1 MKAKLVKV
9 GNSQGIRI
17 PKPICEQCGLEDE
30 IEMDVRD
37 GEIVIRSAHRPRE
50 GWDEA
55 FAAMAE
61 RRDDRL
67 LVAESSTEWDA
78 EEWEW

>member
-9 GNSQGIRI
+9 ENSRGIRI
-17 PKPICEQCGLEDE
+17 PKPICEQCGLEGE

-37 GEIVIRSAHRPRE
+37 GEIVIRPAHRPRH

-55 FAAMAE
+55 FATMAE
-61 RRDDRL
+61 QGDDRL
-67 LVAESSTEWDA
+67 LVAESTSEWDVQ
-78 EEWEW
+78 EWEW

>member
-37 GEIVIRSAHRPRE
+37 GEIVIRPAHRPRH

-55 FAAMAE
+55 CATMAE
-61 RRDDRL
+61 QGDDRP
-67 LVAESSTEWDA
+67 LVAECSTKWDA

>member
-9 GNSQGIRI
+9 GNSRGIRI
-17 PKPICEQCGLEDE
+17 PKPICEQCGLEGE

-37 GEIVIRSAHRPRE
+37 GEIVIRPAHRPRH

-55 FAAMAE
+55 FATMAG
-61 RRDDRL
+61 RGDDRP

>member
-17 PKPICEQCGLEDE
+17 PNPICEQCGLEDE

-61 RRDDRL
+61 RGDDRL

>member
-1 MKAKLVKV
+1 
-9 GNSQGIRI
+9 
-17 PKPICEQCGLEDE
+17 
-30 IEMDVRD
+30 MDVRD

-61 RRDDRL
+61 RADDRL